1 MITLLGYFTRFVQLL
16 QGQLLLKLSALPF
29 RVGEGVTITNMYTA
43 LLQTALIAN
52 MTVRRPSRNPL
63 YLAG

>member
-1 MITLLGYFTRFVQLL
+1 MMSLAYFTRFVQLL
-16 QGQLLLKLSALPF
+16 QGQLLLKLSTLPF

-43 LLQTALIAN
+43 LSQTALIAN

-63 YLAG
+63 YLAD

>member
-1 MITLLGYFTRFVQLL
+1 MMPLAYFTRFVQLL

-43 LLQTALIAN
+43 LPQTALIAN

-63 YLAG
+63 YLAD